1 MRGNQARLVPAH
13 ESLIEAIRQGRLKHD
28 EDSILRRHLLN
39 VVYHPTRWGMSYRKE
54 TAESKYKIDA
64 YAAMHLAFMA
74 MQDATIRS
82 KKLPADNK
90 RRRQFLIQ

>member
-1 MRGNQARLVPAH
+1 
-13 ESLIEAIRQGRLKHD
+13 
-28 EDSILRRHLLN
+28 
-39 VVYHPTRWGMSYRKE
+39 MSYRKE